1 MAMANEVPIKD
12 FYKRIIGFIETK
24 PNGDK
29 VAKDFYKKVLG
40 FYDKA
45 LNITTD
51 FYKRKVGDGDQ
62 TVGLIWLEDEKRK
75 QRMKK

>member
-12 FYKRIIGFIETK
+12 FYKRIVGFIETK

-29 VAKDFYKKVLG
+29 VAKDFYRKVLG

-45 LNITTD
+45 LDITTD
-51 FYKRKVGDGDQ
+51 FYHRKIGDGDL
-62 TVGLIWLEDEKRK
+62 TIGLVWAEEEKRK
-75 QRMKK
+75 SKMKR